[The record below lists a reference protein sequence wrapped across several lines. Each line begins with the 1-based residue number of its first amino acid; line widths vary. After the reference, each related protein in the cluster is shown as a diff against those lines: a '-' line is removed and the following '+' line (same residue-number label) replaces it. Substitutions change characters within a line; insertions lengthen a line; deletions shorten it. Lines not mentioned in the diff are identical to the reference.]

1 LNVRF
6 FTCGF
11 SADVDVVRKVVL
23 YVVAQLKEVDVK
35 RLMYVMYLVDRELY
49 YVAGFTLFGW
59 KFTFGGLR
67 SFDVYNVADELMD
80 LGYLDKVVGDKDV
93 VYRFR
98 RGSVEVK
105 LHKQLKDVVDKVLE
119 KVGGVE
125 DLEEYVLKV
134 LDRNVVEGEL
144 MKVVKVGV

>member
-6 FTCGF
+6 FNYGF

-49 YVAGFTLFGW
+49 YVSGFTLFSW
-59 KFTFGGLR
+59 KFVFSGLR
-67 SFDVYNVADELMD
+67 SFDVYDVADELTD
-80 LGYLDKVVGDKDV
+80 LGYLDKVVGDKDI

-98 RGSVEVK
+98 RESVEVE
-105 LHKQLKDVVDKVLE
+105 LHKQLRDVVDKVLE
-119 KVGGVE
+119 KVRGVE
-125 DLEEYVLKV
+125 DLGEYVLK
-134 LDRNVVEGEL
+134 LIDPN
-144 MKVVKVGV
+144 VVKV